1 MVTTLAQRLRKKSM
15 RLLTRR
21 SDLERKAEREAEREA
36 ERAERRERARHMSFF
51 SISFSSCFHFTR
63 LSPRLVVFFCRGKII
78 RKKEGNNERGSWI
91 FFSLFP
97 RIIVCYYTKGE
108 EIGNRKKRGKGGGE
122 IRRQQLIF
130 RFFSLARL
138 KLHRFIKRHPFPASS
153 PEPPC
158 PSNGNSLPHAVTRR
172 RSRHLRGNEG
182 RKQRLLRSHDGR
194 RIHFSPSTDA
204 TGLPPS
210 SASLASL
217 RGRRKQR

>member
-1 MVTTLAQRLRKKSM
+1 
-15 RLLTRR
+15 
-21 SDLERKAEREAEREA
+21 
-36 ERAERRERARHMSFF
+36 MSFF

-91 FFSLFP
+91 FFFLCFRELSSVTT
-97 RIIVCYYTKGE
+97 RRERKS
-108 EIGNRKKRGKGGGE
+108 EIEKKRGKGGGE

-130 RFFSLARL
+130 RFFSLARP

-158 PSNGNSLPHAVTRR
+158 PSNGNSLPLAVTRR

-217 RGRRKQR
+217 RGWRKQR